1 MRSNAMIICRIRWI
15 GLLIEVVCTK
25 ILGSKKNPILFGVGM
40 LANKLMKLQLW
51 GSVWIGNLSGF
62 STFQEY
68 RIKIAYEKWKR
79 CIT

>member
-1 MRSNAMIICRIRWI
+1 MQWSSVELDSNFNKYVI
-15 GLLIEVVCTK
+15 K